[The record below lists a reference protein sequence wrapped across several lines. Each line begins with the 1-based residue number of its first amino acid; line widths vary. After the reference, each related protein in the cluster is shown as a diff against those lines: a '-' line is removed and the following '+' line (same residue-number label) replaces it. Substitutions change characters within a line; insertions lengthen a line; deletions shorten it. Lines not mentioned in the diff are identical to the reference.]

1 MKEQIRTSILVI
13 LAVVALI
20 AAIGCLYSAEYIGG
34 LACAVVLASVVF
46 DIFDPQRKKTEPT
59 PEPTPVIDYPYIQLR
74 PYKISKKVIE
84 YYDETAPYFVVAEMP
99 NNTEAEYWWA
109 SEKDIKDLQHSCV
122 ADKYVQLG
130 HCVKANTL
138 REEING

>member
-20 AAIGCLYSAEYIGG
+20 AAISCLYSAEYIGG

-46 DIFDPQRKKTEPT
+46 DIFDPQRKQTELT
-59 PEPTPVIDYPYIQLR
+59 PEQNAAMRPAIQLR
-74 PYKISKKVIE
+74 PYKIQKKVIE
-84 YYDETAPYFVVAEMP
+84 YYDENYPYLVVVEKP
-99 NNTEAEYWWA
+99 NSTEVEYWWA
-109 SEKDIKDLQHSCV
+109 GDDEVSDLHNSRI

-130 HCVKANTL
+130 HYVIDNAVKG
-138 REEING
+138 ESNG